1 MPRNGRPTQW
11 QGHIATSSRYPTP
24 LDMTH
29 LQVAEMLDSA
39 FYDQSKFLEGG
50 WVDGLK
56 YEDEI
61 LDLLQVTH
69 PVFI

>member
-1 MPRNGRPTQW
+1 V
-11 QGHIATSSRYPTP
+11 
-24 LDMTH
+24 
-29 LQVAEMLDSA
+29 QVAEMLDCA

-61 LDLLQVTH
+61 LDLLQVIH
-69 PVFI
+69 PVLIHLN